1 MKGKPGT
8 LENMTDHKCGNCA
21 HWGDGNAFSA
31 YGMDFCC
38 REESVHYN
46 DLMNSDSY
54 CKAWEQKAEPPKE
67 E

>member
-1 MKGKPGT
+1 
-8 LENMTDHKCGNCA
+8 MTDHKCENCA

-38 REESVHYN
+38 REDSGHYN

-54 CKAWEQKAEPPKE
+54 TYNDATGSVRK
-67 E
+67 